1 MSDFLILFLCFALVF
16 ASTWFGIHRGR
27 RISKD
32 TKPDHQ
38 HLGTI
43 QGALLGLLGLL
54 LSFAFSGSMSRFI
67 ERQGALAREANAIA
81 SAYDRVALLPNAD
94 RIQATIRDYTTLRIN
109 LFHNDT
115 PSNTANA
122 PTISQQLNDT
132 YTRIYA
138 ETIQGVHQS
147 PQFAGLAIVGVEA
160 IDNELSTR
168 NALAR
173 RHLPLEFVAVMLAA
187 SCLAM
192 GTVGYAVGMAEKRS
206 IGTIMALAALVST
219 TLFVTFDFDRPSR
232 GLVRLDPTPLT
243 ELADRL
249 AAPPPTPTPTPT
261 PAPTPTSAPSS
272 PTP

>member
-27 RISKD
+27 RVSKD

-67 ERQGALAREANAIA
+67 ERQSALAREANAIG
-81 SAYDRVALLPNAD
+81 SAYDRVALLPNAA
-94 RIQATIRDYTTLRIN
+94 RVQAIIRDYTALRIN
-109 LFHNDT
+109 LFHNDNT
-115 PSNTANA
+115 PNA
-122 PTISQQLNDT
+122 ASISQQLDDT
-132 YTRIYA
+132 YTRLYA
-138 ETIQGVHQS
+138 ETLQGIHQS
-147 PQFAGLAIVGVEA
+147 PQFASLAIVGVEA

-187 SCLAM
+187 SCIAM

-243 ELADRL
+243 QLADRL
-249 AAPPPTPTPTPT
+249 KAPPPTPP
-261 PAPTPTSAPSS
+261 PAPSTSS